1 MKLRNIRNFPVF
13 YKDEAAILGRVKR
26 VIVNDDYEID
36 CLIIDTTKQ
45 GQQIAPAKAITL
57 GKNTVML
64 NNLEAMKPYSLEET
78 LTVYEEKL
86 GDVIFDQEGREL
98 GMVSDLVV
106 DRPSLKIIG
115 IEVTAG
121 LLRDLI
127 DGRIVIPLEQVIWSG
142 KTSAVL
148 NRQMP
153 GDSTSTK
160 GGR

>member
-127 DGRIVIPLEQVIWSG
+127 DGRMVIPLEQVIWSG